1 MADYYN
7 VVIASGT
14 ERNLQ
19 KNLLKWNET
28 LLKYGMKMN
37 IAKTK
42 VLKVLKGKKEISI
55 NVAEGKNRIN
65 EQISVFRK

>member
-19 KNLLKWNET
+19 KKLLKWNET